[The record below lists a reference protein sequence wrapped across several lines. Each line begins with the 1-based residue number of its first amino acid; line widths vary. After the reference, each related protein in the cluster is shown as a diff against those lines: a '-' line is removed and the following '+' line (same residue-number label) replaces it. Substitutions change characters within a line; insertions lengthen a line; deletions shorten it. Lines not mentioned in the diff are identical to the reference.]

1 LPPNAAGC
9 DDLAAKDQIA
19 VTKTKTSSPSA
30 RPDQTQIEE
39 ATAFTPKFGAD
50 GLLPV
55 AVTSAATGELLM
67 LAYMNEE
74 ALARTLATGEAHFW
88 SRSRGKL
95 WRKGEES
102 GNTQRVVEV
111 RTDCD
116 QDALWLKVEM
126 GGAEASCH
134 TGRRSCFYRAVPIG
148 EGAESGLA
156 LRFVESE
163 PRFDPGSVYRHAHA
177 AKGTLKTSK

>member
-1 LPPNAAGC
+1 
-9 DDLAAKDQIA
+9 
-19 VTKTKTSSPSA
+19 VTKTKAAPTSAGGDSGM
-30 RPDQTQIEE
+30 IEE
-39 ATAFTPKFGAD
+39 TTAFTPRFGAD

-55 AVTSAATGELLM
+55 AVTAAATGELLM

-88 SRSRGKL
+88 SRSRGRL

-102 GNTQRVVEV
+102 GNTQRVVEI

-126 GGAEASCH
+126 GGAGAACH
-134 TGRRSCFYRAVPIG
+134 TGRRSCFYRAVP
-148 EGAESGLA
+148 LA
-156 LRFVESE
+156 PGGTPGLRFIEDETS
-163 PRFDPGSVYRHAHA
+163 FDPETAYRHARA